1 MLKITN
7 YHYLNF
13 FKKKLASDLMIF
25 DHHLFLVIEKVSVGI
40 RHSFISSRAAN
51 LIRQHET

>member
-7 YHYLNF
+7 YHYLKF
-13 FKKKLASDLMIF
+13 FLKKLASDLMVF
-25 DHHLFLVIEKVSVGI
+25 DHHLFVVTEKVSVGI